1 MWPVH
6 ILGGIRSTCYIY
18 LWVLLWCLQDSTD
31 RYTSHVCILH
41 KCLTE
46 MHLIQLKHQ
55 SVYCF
60 TLINIIHLWFR
71 WRHTISIWITLPK
84 CLNQFRINKPDTIH
98 LVAQCYPKQ
107 KNKHYSSTTESH
119 SAFIHSLQ
127 HVTKLSSG
135 KVFYLYPWTPSLSI
149 LLPSVPPGKPIKA
162 MTTSVHIRS
171 STLSTRH
178 TIRHCMFSAPENI
191 VK

>member
-107 KNKHYSSTTESH
+107 KNKQTNITHPQLSH
-119 SAFIHSLQ
+119 TQLSYIPCNMWQSCLVAKFFTCIHE
-127 HVTKLSSG
+127 HPV
-135 KVFYLYPWTPSLSI
+135 
-149 LLPSVPPGKPIKA
+149 
-162 MTTSVHIRS
+162 
-171 STLSTRH
+171 
-178 TIRHCMFSAPENI
+178 
-191 VK
+191 

>member
-1 MWPVH
+1 
-6 ILGGIRSTCYIY
+6 
-18 LWVLLWCLQDSTD
+18 
-31 RYTSHVCILH
+31 
-41 KCLTE
+41 

-55 SVYCF
+55 SVCRF

-107 KNKHYSSTTESH
+107 KNKHYSSITLSFQTFLTTC
-119 SAFIHSLQ
+119 
-127 HVTKLSSG
+127 G

-149 LLPSVPPGKPIKA
+149 LFPSVPPGKPMKA
-162 MTTSVHIRS
+162 MTFCPHCPVIIPLATACFQLQTALLNKSQRKCTYQFGWTLCGRPNNSIFLVPGERRS
-171 STLSTRH
+171 M
-178 TIRHCMFSAPENI
+178 IP
-191 VK
+191 